1 MLRDQALKIRAL
13 NATARFSKMTEKR
26 HESIDRVVERWPLQI
41 REGSQAEWSAPPS
54 EGKALR
60 RSACGSRSA
69 VARSHQL
76 SWNSAADVRIV
87 WTAASARAH
96 R

>member
-13 NATARFSKMTEKR
+13 NAPDRFSKMTEKR

-41 REGSQAEWSAPPS
+41 REGSQAETVHPK
-54 EGKALR
+54 EKR

-76 SWNSAADVRIV
+76 S
-87 WTAASARAH
+87 
-96 R
+96 